1 VDTVDTNNLE
11 NNAAAIAI
19 YDTHKLADHA
29 VKELQQAGF
38 DMKKLSIVGKG
49 YHSEE
54 HPIGYYTVGD
64 KMRVWGGLGATWGA
78 IWGGFW
84 GLLFGTGFFLIPG
97 VGPILAAGPLVA
109 ILVGALEGGVVVG
122 GLSALGVALVNLGVP
137 KQQVIRYEEALKA
150 DKYVLIVHG
159 TPDEVQKAK
168 DLIDNAH
175 ASDSI
180 IYQSATM

>member
-1 VDTVDTNNLE
+1 MDSS
-11 NNAAAIAI
+11 AAIAI
-19 YDTHKLADHA
+19 YDTHELADHA
-29 VKELQQAGF
+29 VKELQRAGF

-54 HPIGYYTVGD
+54 HPVGYYTVGD

-97 VGPILAAGPLVA
+97 LGPILAAGPLVA

-159 TPDEVQKAK
+159 SPEEVQRAK
-168 DLIDNAH
+168 LLIDQEQATT
-175 ASDSI
+175 SDI
-180 IYQSATM
+180 FATS